1 MSSKKYASPLTL
13 KPKLSRI
20 FVSLFIVGHVGA
32 MALLVPL
39 FFSIELKIT
48 MAVMLLASL
57 IIAIQKQPGVSR
69 AGNIATLVWKA
80 DGDWVIETVDGKTC
94 EAQLQPSS
102 YLHLWL
108 VVLNFRSEKS
118 RRLRSIIVFPDAL
131 DVEIFRKLR
140 VRLGIEGADNTDG

>member
-1 MSSKKYASPLTL
+1 MV
-13 KPKLSRI
+13 
-20 FVSLFIVGHVGA
+20 F
-32 MALLVPL
+32 
-39 FFSIELKIT
+39 
-48 MAVMLLASL
+48 MLLASL

-108 VVLNFRSEKS
+108 VVLNFRSEES
-118 RRLRSIIVFPDAL
+118 RRLRSIIIFPDTL

-140 VRLGIEGADNTDG
+140 VRLGIEGADYTDG